1 MNSPPIV
8 FEEFFEQ
15 GQEESFSPF
24 LSPKGRRWGINLP
37 VRSALISAILLL
49 IAFVLSYY
57 PSLMPLSNL
66 LLVIVYFL
74 AGVRSLIDSVED
86 LWNLDINIDVLM
98 TLAAFSSVIIGSSME
113 GALLLVLFSGSAA
126 MEEAVSAKAKNALSQ
141 LRKLAPSRAL
151 VLQSDGSTI
160 ERAITEVNV
169 GEYILIRP
177 SEVVP
182 LDGIVSEGISSVN
195 LVHLT
200 GESVPITKEVGD
212 SVPAGANNMEGV
224 LIVKVEHT
232 SGDSTLSRIIQLV
245 TEAQEARP
253 ALQRW
258 FDKLSRAYA
267 LSIISLAAFFAL
279 SFPFLLS
286 LPFLG
291 FEGSLYRALAFLIAA
306 SPCAL
311 ILAIPIAYLS
321 AIGICAKRGILIK
334 GGITLDALASSKAVA
349 FDKTGTLTTGELS
362 CLGYEAIAMSD
373 SSGDETENQGISTEE
388 SVIGLACA
396 LERAAVHPIARAILA
411 YGKEKQAPNI
421 CVTNT
426 RVLPGQGVMA
436 ELEQS
441 GKVKPVFIGR
451 IEYILDRLSEAVRR
465 TVEEK
470 IVAYRAEGELLA
482 ALTNET
488 QLFLFRFTDQLRP
501 HIAETLAALRDKH
514 HLDLVML
521 TGDHA
526 ENAKKVANELGITSW
541 KADLRPEDKLNE
553 VALLAKNEGLAM
565 IGDGINDAPA
575 LARATVGI
583 CMGKVGS
590 TAAIEAADVVLL
602 HDNIELLDWLVAK
615 ARKTRTIVKQNL
627 TIAVAAIG
635 IAALPALAGLVPLW
649 LAVILHEGGTVLV
662 GLNALRLLKK

>member
-1 MNSPPIV
+1 MNNPPIV

-15 GQEESFSPF
+15 GQEESSSPF
-24 LSPKGRRWGINLP
+24 LSVRARRWGVNLP
-37 VRSALISAILLL
+37 VRGALVSAFLLI
-49 IAFVLSYY
+49 IAFVLSYH

-66 LLVIVYFL
+66 LLVAVYFL
-74 AGVRSLIDSVED
+74 AGIRSLIDSIED
-86 LWNLDINIDVLM
+86 LSNLDINIDVLM
-98 TLAAFSSVIIGSSME
+98 TLAAFSSVLIGSGME

-126 MEEAVSAKAKNALSQ
+126 MEEAVSARAKNALSH
-141 LRKLAPSRAL
+141 LRKLSPSRAL

-160 ERAITEVNV
+160 ERAVTEVNV

-182 LDGIVSEGISSVN
+182 LDGTVSEGISSVN

-200 GESVPITKEVGD
+200 GESVPITKGVGD
-212 SVPAGANNMEGV
+212 FVPASANNMEGV
-224 LIVKVEHT
+224 LTVKVEHT

-258 FDKLSRAYA
+258 FDKLSRVYA
-267 LSIISLAAFFAL
+267 LSIISLAAFFAI

-321 AIGICAKRGILIK
+321 AIGVCAKRGILIK
-334 GGITLDALASSKAVA
+334 GGVTLDALASCKAVA
-349 FDKTGTLTTGELS
+349 FDKTGTLTTGELC
-362 CLGYEAIAMSD
+362 CLGYEAIETGGGDD
-373 SSGDETENQGISTEE
+373 SSEAEGLGSEDA
-388 SVIGLACA
+388 VIGLACA
-396 LERAAVHPIARAILA
+396 LERAAVHPVARAILT

-421 CVTNT
+421 GVANT
-426 RVLPGQGVMA
+426 RVLPGQGVVA
-436 ELEQS
+436 ELEQR
-441 GKVKPVFIGR
+441 GKAKSVFIGR
-451 IEYILDRLSEAVRR
+451 IEYILDSLAEGMRR

-470 IVAYRAEGELLA
+470 IAAHRTNGELLA
-482 ALTNET
+482 ALTCGA

-501 HIAETLAALRDKH
+501 HIAETLAALRDTH
-514 HLDLVML
+514 HLHLVML

-526 ENAKKVANELGITSW
+526 ENARKVADELGITSW
-541 KADLRPEDKLNE
+541 KADLRPEDKLHE
-553 VALLAKNEGLAM
+553 VARLAKNEGLAM

-627 TIAVAAIG
+627 TIAVAAIC

-649 LAVILHEGGTVLV
+649 LAVVLHEGGTVLV

>member
-1 MNSPPIV
+1 MNNPPIV

-15 GQEESFSPF
+15 GQEESSSPF
-24 LSPKGRRWGINLP
+24 LTARARRWGVNLP
-37 VRSALISAILLL
+37 VRGALVSAILLI
-49 IAFVLSYY
+49 IAFILSYY

-66 LLVIVYFL
+66 LLVAVYFL
-74 AGVRSLIDSVED
+74 AGIRALIDSIED
-86 LWNLDINIDVLM
+86 LSNLDINIDVLM
-98 TLAAFSSVIIGSSME
+98 TLAAFSSVLIGSGME

-126 MEEAVSAKAKNALSQ
+126 MEEAVSAKAKNALSH
-141 LRKLAPSRAL
+141 LRKLSPSRAL

-177 SEVVP
+177 SEMVP

-200 GESVPITKEVGD
+200 GESVPITKGVGD

-224 LIVKVEHT
+224 LTVRVEHT
-232 SGDSTLSRIIQLV
+232 SGDSTLSRIIQMV

-321 AIGICAKRGILIK
+321 AIGICAKKGILVK
-334 GGITLDALASSKAVA
+334 GGVTLDALASCKAVA
-349 FDKTGTLTTGELS
+349 FDKTGTLTTGELC
-362 CLGYEAIAMSD
+362 CLGYEAIAMGG
-373 SSGDETENQGISTEE
+373 SGEAEGEE
-388 SVIGLACA
+388 LWSEDAVIGLACA
-396 LERAAVHPIARAILA
+396 LERAAVHPVARAILA
-411 YGKEKQAPNI
+411 YGKERQVPNI
-421 CVTNT
+421 CVANT
-426 RVLPGQGVMA
+426 RILPGQGVVA
-436 ELEQS
+436 ELERC
-441 GKVKPVFIGR
+441 GTEKPVFIGR
-451 IEYILDRLSEAVRR
+451 IEYILNTLPEGVRR

-470 IVAYRAEGELLA
+470 IAAHRAAGELLA
-482 ALTNET
+482 VLTCGA
-488 QLFLFRFTDQLRP
+488 QIFLFRFTDQLRP
-501 HIAETLAALRDKH
+501 HVAETLAALRDTH
-514 HLDLVML
+514 HLHLVML

-526 ENAKKVANELGITSW
+526 ENARKVADELGIASW
-541 KADLRPEDKLNE
+541 KADLRPEDKLHE

-627 TIAVAAIG
+627 TLAVAAICV
-635 IAALPALAGLVPLW
+635 AALPALAGLVPLW
-649 LAVILHEGGTVLV
+649 LAVVLHEGGTVLV